1 MTNPPSFR
9 RNPISHSAHIDVAAL
24 DTLFAHFDRTDAPG
38 FAVGVAI
45 NGVPGYRRGFGMAS
59 IELPVAL
66 SPSIRMRIGSTSKHF
81 CVLAAMLLREEG
93 KLDLDASPRTYLP
106 ELPDWAAPIT
116 VRQLMAHTSGM
127 RDSLDLLL
135 QSAGPG
141 VAVSDDFQLK
151 LLAGLDSVN
160 APAGHIWNYNNGG
173 YVLLTEII
181 ERLSG
186 QRFAD
191 FLRMRIL
198 EPIGMHDT
206 LLRPLDTELLANSAT
221 LHLPRADGGWSRGI
235 FGAPIGGEGGIV
247 STVDDMLR
255 WLKHMSDPVV
265 GSKETWQ
272 DMRTPLTTHGYG
284 LGLNMTVH
292 RGLETVHHAGGV
304 IGGSSQMLKVLG
316 HDLDIIIMTNGRSAL
331 DLYGLVDSIIDR
343 CIPGLPAPDEDVG
356 GQVREGTFYSP
367 ATGQVYSLVGIG
379 DQQGISV
386 SGMTLPAK
394 RLADGTMSIAILP
407 SDLRLR
413 IVDGNGQPDLEA
425 VEFGHTDRLTLVDAS
440 AAGDPAELQ
449 GIFHAPSAK
458 LSARVY
464 QDEHA
469 AWRVDLRGPAG
480 GTHYRLHP
488 LGPNLWRIS
497 PPEPASTGA
506 TLEIVDDG
514 FLLTTGRTVRLHF
527 VRQALS

>member
-1 MTNPPSFR
+1 M
-9 RNPISHSAHIDVAAL
+9 AAL
-24 DTLFAHFDRTDAPG
+24 DALFAPFDRTDAPG
-38 FAVGVAI
+38 FAVGVAL
-45 NGVPGYRRGFGMAS
+45 GGKPGYRRGFGMAS

-81 CVLAAMLLREEG
+81 CVLAAMLLCEEG

-106 ELPDWAAPIT
+106 ELPEWAAPMT

-141 VAVSDDFQLK
+141 IAVSGDFQLK

-186 QRFAD
+186 QGFAD
-191 FLRMRIL
+191 FLQARIL
-198 EPIGMHDT
+198 QPLGMHDT
-206 LLRPLDTELLANSAT
+206 LLRPLDTALLPNSAT
-221 LHLPRADGGWSRGI
+221 LHLPRPDGGWSRGV

-255 WLKHMSDPVV
+255 WLNHMSDPIV
-265 GSKETWQ
+265 GTQETWQ
-272 DMRTPLTTHGYG
+272 EMRTPLTTHGYG
-284 LGLNMTVH
+284 LGLNMTAH
-292 RGLETVHHAGGV
+292 RGLATVHHAGGV
-304 IGGSSQMLKVLG
+304 IGGSSQMLKVLE

-331 DLYGLVDSIIDR
+331 DLYGLVDAIIDR
-343 CIPGLPAPDEDVG
+343 CIPDLPPLEEDVG
-356 GQVREGTFYSP
+356 GQVHDGTFYSS

-379 DQQGISV
+379 DQQAISV
-386 SGMTLPAK
+386 AGMTLPAK

-413 IVDGNGQPDLEA
+413 LVDDGGAPGLEA
-425 VEFGHTDRLTLVDAS
+425 VEFGHTDRLSLVHAS
-440 AAGDPAELQ
+440 AAGDPSALQ
-449 GIFHAPSAK
+449 GIFVARSAG
-458 LSARVY
+458 LSANIY
-464 QDEHA
+464 EDDQSS
-469 AWRVDLRGPAG
+469 WRVDLRGPAG
-480 GTHYRLHP
+480 GTHYHLHP
-488 LGPNLWRIS
+488 LGPKLWKIT
-497 PPEPASTGA
+497 PPEPGSTGG
-506 TLEIVDDG
+506 TLEIVEDG

-527 VRQALS
+527 ARQDLS

>member
-1 MTNPPSFR
+1 MT
-9 RNPISHSAHIDVAAL
+9 AL
-24 DTLFAHFDRTDAPG
+24 DALFAPFDRTDAPG
-38 FAVGVAI
+38 FAVGVAL

-93 KLDLDASPRTYLP
+93 KLDLEASLRTYLP
-106 ELPDWAAPIT
+106 ELPEWAAPMT

-141 VAVSDDFQLK
+141 IAVSNDFQLK

-186 QRFAD
+186 QSFAD
-191 FLRMRIL
+191 FLQARIL
-198 EPIGMHDT
+198 QPLGMHDT
-206 LLRPLDTELLANSAT
+206 LLRPLDTALLPNSAT
-221 LHLPRADGGWSRGI
+221 LHLPSPDGGWSRGV

-255 WLKHMSDPVV
+255 WLKHMGNPIV
-265 GSKETWQ
+265 GSPETWQ
-272 DMRTPLTTHGYG
+272 EMRTPLTTHGYG
-284 LGLNMTVH
+284 LGLNMTSH
-292 RGLETVHHAGGV
+292 RGLATVHHAGGV
-304 IGGSSQMLKVLG
+304 IGGSSQMLKVLE

-331 DLYGLVDSIIDR
+331 DLYSLVDAIIDR

-356 GQVREGTFYSP
+356 GQVHEGTFYSA
-367 ATGQVYSLVGIG
+367 ATGQVYSLVGMG
-379 DQQGISV
+379 DQQAICV
-386 SGMTLPAK
+386 AGMTLPAK

-413 IVDGNGQPDLEA
+413 IVDDGGTPELEA
-425 VEFGHTDRLTLVDAS
+425 VEFGHTDRLSLVDAS
-440 AAGDPAELQ
+440 AAGDPSDLKGMFLAQ
-449 GIFHAPSAK
+449 SAG
-458 LSARVY
+458 LSANIY
-464 QDEHA
+464 QDEKSF
-469 AWRVDLRGPAG
+469 WRVNLRGPAG
-480 GTHYRLHP
+480 GTDYRLHP
-488 LGPNLWRIS
+488 LGHKLWKIS
-497 PPEPASTGA
+497 PPEPASTGG

-527 VRQALS
+527 ARQGLA